1 MQRDN
6 AIDAVKGFAILLVMV
21 GHCIVLN
28 GLDRGDPYLYDAI
41 KAVQMPLFMTVSG
54 VLAGMSMAR
63 KSNVCGVE
71 KNPTVCRQ
79 EMLTDFWRTLKKR
92 AVSYLIPFFSWFV
105 IVFLATHLA
114 DGDISIG
121 LFFRQFKELL
131 WQTDRGLWFL
141 MTLFV
146 ITVSVLFAQLL
157 ADLAALPAVE
167 KQWKKNG
174 RRMACFLIVTGAIY
188 GMFFLQGR
196 SSFQFLSPSLTVQ
209 YMPFYVLGYLLYGFV
224 PSLTGRLHGQS
235 RGRFVYALWAVWG
248 IMAACFVWLVAAY
261 DLTEAPDGPAALL
274 LQMTASFLGTYVC
287 YFAVCRLVNKR
298 GFLSYIGMYTLEI
311 YVLHFRFARL
321 LHLQEK
327 NLTLYSAAGVLW
339 LLAAFALMSLCTAV
353 CIFFIKK
360 LWILDFLLFAKR
372 RDAAQAL
379 EGQKQPLCT
388 SSDKNTG

>member
-63 KSNVCGVE
+63 KSYVCGVE
-71 KNPTVCRQ
+71 NDPAACRQ

-114 DGDISIG
+114 DGDIGIG
-121 LFFRQFKELL
+121 LFFRQFQELL

-146 ITVSVLFAQLL
+146 ITVSVLFAQLV
-157 ADLAALPAVE
+157 ADLGALMAVE
-167 KQWKKNG
+167 KQWNKNG
-174 RRMACFLIVTGAIY
+174 RRMAWFLIVTGGIY
-188 GMFFLQGR
+188 CMFFLQGR

-224 PSLTGRLHGQS
+224 PSLTGRLHAQG

-287 YFAVCRLVNKR
+287 YFVICRLVKKR
-298 GFLSYIGMYTLEI
+298 GFLSFIGMYTLEI

-360 LWILDFLLFAKR
+360 VWILDFLLFAKR
-372 RDAAQAL
+372 RGAAQAL
-379 EGQKQPLCT
+379 EEQKRPLRT

>member
-63 KSNVCGVE
+63 KSYVCGVE
-71 KNPTVCRQ
+71 NDPAACRQ

-114 DGDISIG
+114 DGDIGIG

-157 ADLAALPAVE
+157 ADLAALQAVE

-188 GMFFLQGR
+188 CMFFLQGR

-224 PSLTGRLHGQS
+224 PSLTGRLHTQR

-248 IMAACFVWLVAAY
+248 IMAVCFVWLVAAY

-274 LQMTASFLGTYVC
+274 LQMTASFLGTCVC
-287 YFAVCRLVNKR
+287 YFAICRLVKKR

-339 LLAAFALMSLCTAV
+339 LLAAFALMSLCTAL
-353 CIFFIKK
+353 CIFLIKK

-372 RDAAQAL
+372 RGAAQAL
-379 EGQKQPLCT
+379 EGQKQPLRT